1 MRRKTIR
8 VTGIVAYIL
17 AGTAAAQMYAVGSDE
32 ALSGEELFGVCTFC
46 HAPEGQGSQRLDAPA
61 LAGMEAWYVE
71 RQLHNF
77 RNRIRGMHPDDVTGL
92 QMSIVSGMP
101 RNDATIA
108 SVAAYI
114 ESMEPGAPLETFDGE
129 PMGTSRPYVWHSPYA
144 EFSSPEPGDPARG
157 GQTYSTTCAICH
169 GASGEGNEA
178 LGAPKL
184 TEMRDWYQARQLK
197 YFRDGIRGA
206 NPQDTYGVQMAAMSK
221 MLTSDQAIADV
232 IAYIN
237 SL

>member
-1 MRRKTIR
+1 MMGVVVYFLTS
-8 VTGIVAYIL
+8 
-17 AGTAAAQMYAVGSDE
+17 AATAQMYARGSDD
-32 ALSGEELFGVCTFC
+32 ALPGDDLYAICSFC

-114 ESMEPGAPLETFDGE
+114 ESMDPNVPPETYDGE
-129 PMGTSRPYVWHSPYA
+129 PMGTGRPYVWHSPYA
-144 EFSSPEPGDPARG
+144 EFTSPEPGDAARG
-157 GQTYSTTCAICH
+157 GQLYSTTCLICH
-169 GASGEGNEA
+169 GAAGEGNQA

-184 TEMRDWYQARQLK
+184 TELQNWYQARQVK
-197 YFRDGIRGA
+197 YFRDGLRGA
-206 NPQDTYGVQMAAMSK
+206 DPQDTYGAQMAAMSK
-221 MLTSDQAIADV
+221 MLTTDQAIADV

-237 SL
+237 TL